1 MSNGPTHIAA
11 SALGIFAVAASHEYS
26 ETGNLTLAPFAA
38 GGLAAATARL
48 PDILEPAFHNPNHRQ
63 FFHSLGFAGLV
74 GYGIFR
80 LYEWETEDEL
90 EKILRIAGMA
100 IGGSYLIHLLCDS
113 TTPKGLPVIGK
124 L

>member
-11 SALGIFAVAASHEYS
+11 SGLGIFAFTATREYLES
-26 ETGNLTLAPFAA
+26 GEVSWKPFVL
-38 GGLAAATARL
+38 GGLAAKTAKL
-48 PDILEPAFHNPNHRQ
+48 PDIIEPAFHPNHRQ

-113 TTPKGLPVIGK
+113 TTPKGLPIIGK

>member
-1 MSNGPTHIAA
+1 MSNGATHIAA
-11 SALGIFAVAASHEYS
+11 SGLVVFAIAASHEYS
-26 ETGNLTLAPFAA
+26 KTGNLTLTPFAA

-48 PDILEPAFHNPNHRQ
+48 PDIIEPAFHPNHRQ

-90 EKILRIAGMA
+90 EIILRIAGMA

-113 TTPKGLPVIGK
+113 TTPKGLPIIGK